1 MEILTGVRWYRIVV
15 LICISLIIS
24 YIEHLLKCLLV
35 ICMSSLEGLY
45 RSSAHFYFFLLSCIS
60 YLYILEVNLLSVT
73 LFANIFSHSIGCL
86 SLFLMFSFS
95 VQINLHEVFKYQLK
109 ICSGVNS
116 FKILLRRCNEN
127 LCKI

>member
-1 MEILTGVRWYRIVV
+1 MCL
-15 LICISLIIS
+15 LAICIS
-24 YIEHLLKCLLV
+24 
-35 ICMSSLEGLY
+35 SLEKGIY

-60 YLYILEVNLLSVT
+60 YLYILEINPLSVT

-95 VQINLHEVFKYQLK
+95 VQINLHKVFKCQLK

-116 FKILLRRCNEN
+116 FKILLRRCNKN
-127 LCKI
+127 LCKLVFRSPIRNASQKECLNEINLGDASNPLL